1 MTNYE
6 SNLAICDLENPQDDL
21 LLRSGLRDELYG
33 SLMFT
38 LDRHA
43 IALIA
48 ASVAASVIG
57 LGLLKLIHADRLM
70 VLSWFFTTFSLLPAT
85 ITFTMIRGN
94 RPASPGY
101 VLAALRRLSAQG
113 RHELLERLNTVS
125 LRGQRSPFS
134 RYDVVA
140 SFKLIMLNA
149 APGKRIK
156 AVRRRHTAQ
165 IQASLIDAFRHG

>member
-6 SNLAICDLENPQDDL
+6 SNLALCDLENPQDDL
-21 LLRSGLRDELYG
+21 LLRSGLIQELAG
-33 SLMFT
+33 SLLFF
-38 LDRHA
+38 LDRRA

-57 LGLLKLIHADRLM
+57 LGLLKLIDADRLM
-70 VLSWFFTTFSLLPAT
+70 VFCWLFTTFSLLPA
-85 ITFTMIRGN
+85 IIMFTMISGN

-101 VLAALRRLSAQG
+101 ILAALRKLSAQG
-113 RHELLERLNTVS
+113 RHKLLERLNTVS

-134 RYDVVA
+134 RHDVVTTV
-140 SFKLIMLNA
+140 KLTTRNA

-156 AVRRRHTAQ
+156 EVRRRHTAQ